1 MSKIKICGI
10 TREEDIAAVNV
21 ALPDYI
27 GFVFAKRSKRYVTST
42 QAEMLRSGLSSGI
55 QAVGVF
61 VNESVDNI
69 VSVFENGVID
79 LAQLHGDE
87 DDVYIEELRRH
98 SSIPIIKAFSV
109 DSVDDISRASESLAD
124 FVLLDHGLGGT
135 GVSFDWDFLSMDPGT
150 SPRMTG
156 EGLLEDGRL
165 LTGTPFFLAGGI
177 DLDNID
183 DALALKPYAID
194 VSSGVETNGIKDSEK
209 IIAMIANVRTSS

>member
-10 TREEDIAAVNV
+10 TREEDIAAVKV

-61 VNESVDNI
+61 VDESVDNI
-69 VSVFENGVID
+69 VSLFENGVID

-87 DDVYIEELRRH
+87 DDAYIGELRRR

-109 DSVDDISRASESLAD
+109 DSVDDISRAAESPAD
-124 FVLLDHGLGGT
+124 FVLLDHGSGGT

-150 SPRMTG
+150 TPRMTNK
-156 EGLLEDGRL
+156 
-165 LTGTPFFLAGGI
+165 PFFLAGGI

-183 DALALKPYAID
+183 DALALRPYAID

-209 IIAMIANVRTSS
+209 IIEFVRRVR